1 MLSSTINEEDDINDN
16 LKRFMKKLEGCLAVN
31 FKKTRIK
38 DSNVKSDNTLYDK
51 MRSLKN
57 KEDEE
62 GKEELQKTMADNA
75 SAADNNFK
83 KLKEELA
90 KLKPEDG
97 HIDSKLLWKLKK
109 KLCPRAIDAPCAM
122 NDQKGNLITNDKAL
136 KKIALQAYEQ
146 RLKEN

>member
-16 LKRFMKKLEGCLAVN
+16 VKRFMKKLEGCIAGN

-38 DSNVKSDNTLYDK
+38 DSNVKSDSTLYDK

-62 GKEELQKTMADNA
+62 SKEELQKTMADIA
-75 SAADNNFK
+75 SAADNNFI

-90 KLKPEDG
+90 KVKPEDG
-97 HIDSKLLWKLKK
+97 HIDSKLLWKL
-109 KLCPRAIDAPCAM
+109 
-122 NDQKGNLITNDKAL
+122 NKGRNGTNHGLFRPVQTVSKSAS
-136 KKIALQAYEQ
+136 
-146 RLKEN
+146 R

>member
-1 MLSSTINEEDDINDN
+1 
-16 LKRFMKKLEGCLAVN
+16 MKKLEGCISVN

-38 DSNVKSDNTLYDK
+38 DSNVKSDSTLYDK

-57 KEDEE
+57 KED
-62 GKEELQKTMADNA
+62 KESKKELQKTIEDIAL
-75 SAADNNFK
+75 AADNNFI

-109 KLCPRAIDAPCAM
+109 SFAPE
-122 NDQKGNLITNDKAL
+122 L
-136 KKIALQAYEQ
+136 
-146 RLKEN
+146 